1 MTKGLRLKTRKDA
14 YGQGVAVNAVND
26 TLGLSSSPKCD
37 WILVSRGRSY
47 VEVFELAKTPEMH
60 MERKNTVQS
69 ETS

>member
-1 MTKGLRLKTRKDA
+1 MTKGLSFKTRKDA
-14 YGQGVAVNAVND
+14 YGQGVAVNAVIG
-26 TLGLSSSPKCD
+26 TLGLSSSPNCD

-47 VEVFELAKTPEMH
+47 VEVFEPAKTPEMH